1 MPPKP
6 WAKFIKAD
14 NQALCNED
22 ALDLLSK
29 MLVFDHSERILPK
42 EALEH
47 RYFDPVRNL
56 KH

>member
-1 MPPKP
+1 MPQKH
-6 WAKFIKAD
+6 WSKFIKAD
-14 NQALCNED
+14 NQALCSED
-22 ALDLLSK
+22 ALDLLNK

-47 RYFDPVRNL
+47 RYFDPVRNA